1 MVKNEKE
8 KIQTE
13 EELQTV
19 STALNSKTGGF
30 AYSATAII
38 YVAGSLVFSLI
49 LTVIAASIQ
58 HSKGFEDLNEAL
70 AYLSGGKAYLY
81 VSFLISPVIFA
92 LGVLTTLKMRKVK
105 FKEVF
110 PVKCHPKYYLI
121 GLMLVFG
128 LIMSLNQVNEWFLR
142 LINKEEGEAY
152 KQLSDFISNIS
163 GWDIPLAF
171 IVLAILPAFFEE
183 LTFRG
188 VILNSCEKNMGS
200 IRTVFVVGFCF
211 ALFHGAPEQTIY
223 QFIAG
228 CLFAFVAVRSG
239 SILPGIM
246 MHFINN
252 GIVVLFGA
260 CRLYDENGALAIS
273 NTANIILIVLGA
285 CCLAGGLLWLI
296 LDKKQKPLA
305 KCQNGG
311 VKSFFLYASVGIAIL
326 GIIWICSLFG
336 VT

>member
-8 KIQTE
+8 KFGRE

-19 STALNSKTGGF
+19 STPLNSKTGGF

-38 YVAGSLVFSLI
+38 YILASLLFSLT
-49 LTVIAASIQ
+49 LSAIAASIQ
-58 HSKGFEDLNEAL
+58 KSMGFEDLTETLN
-70 AYLSGGKAYLY
+70 YLSGSKAYIYL
-81 VSFLISPVIFA
+81 SFLISPVVFA

-105 FKEVF
+105 FKQVF

-128 LIMSLNQVNEWFLR
+128 LIMSLNQVNDLFLK
-142 LINKEEGEAY
+142 LINKEQGAAY
-152 KQLSDFISNIS
+152 IHLNGFISNIS

-171 IVLAILPAFFEE
+171 VVLAALPAFFEE

-188 VILNSCEKNMGS
+188 VILNSCEQSMGS
-200 IRTVFVVGFCF
+200 IRTIFVVGFCF
-211 ALFHGAPEQTIY
+211 ALFHGAPEQTVY

-228 CLFAFVAVRSG
+228 CFFAFVAVRSG

-285 CCLAGGLLWLI
+285 CCLVGGLVWLI
-296 LDKKQKPLA
+296 LDKKQKPII
-305 KCQNGG
+305 KCQSGG
-311 VKSFFLYASVGIAIL
+311 VKSFFLYASVGIVIL
-326 GIIWICSLFG
+326 GIVWICSLFG
-336 VT
+336 VS